1 MKVRDIL
8 KGEPPTAA
16 PEESAASAWERMHV
30 KHVDHLVVLRDE
42 CVVGLISRQDLS
54 GPSGGAHRRMGRHV
68 ADLMRRGIPTV
79 SPDTDL
85 RRAAAQMRQH
95 EVSCLPVVQR
105 GRLLGIVTVSDL
117 LTLLERKLA

>member
-16 PEESAASAWERMHV
+16 PEESAAAAWERMHA
-30 KHVDHLVVLRDE
+30 KHVDHLVVVQEER
-42 CVVGLISRQDLS
+42 VVGLLSRQDLS
-54 GPSGGAHRRMGRHV
+54 GPSGGAHRRMGRRV
-68 ADLMRRGIPTV
+68 ADLMRRDIPTV

-85 RRAAAQMRQH
+85 RRAVAQMRHH

-105 GRLLGIVTVSDL
+105 GRLQGIVTVSDL
-117 LTLLERKLA
+117 LTLLERELA